1 MKKLTFILLFLMQ
14 MGAAFGQNRD
24 LKKRADAAYAQKDY
38 VTAAYYYDKAL
49 QSGTASSQGSVP
61 YFSVRE
67 SKEAEETAVADITY
81 HLAESYRLFQD
92 FVQAEKYYKR
102 VATDFES
109 TYPLARYWYGVCL
122 VADKNLDEAIKQ
134 LQLFIKTGK
143 SNKQYIELA
152 NKQLASCQFAKEQM
166 AKPTVSKV
174 DKVKDNLNGDAG
186 DYALCANNNKYWF
199 TSSRSVTGGTHHL
212 NQLYFCN
219 KDSGSVKM
227 KVEIGQDLKGDLQY
241 ATPSLEASGK
251 RMYFT
256 IWYKEGANTV
266 AAIYLSKYVD
276 QRWSAPKALNKLV
289 NVTGYKA
296 MQPFVTPDGK
306 HLYFASDKPGG
317 LGGTDIWQS
326 DLDIEGEP
334 INAVNL
340 GSKINTPDD
349 EQAPFYK
356 ETEHK
361 LIYSSKGFV
370 GMGGFDFFESV
381 LTDGQ
386 WGKAQNMGY
395 PLNSTRDDLYYYAD
409 NQDPNLAFISSD
421 RESECCLSLYKVHI
435 DKQKPLLPPPPPT
448 AVLAGLVIDCATTR
462 PLPNVTVNLTD
473 SASKQTVEYITTQ
486 NGKYEFAL
494 TFKHSYTLKL
504 IKDGYFVKVMP
515 VKLANSLKTDTLYNP
530 VVCQQ
535 EFKIDK
541 PIVIENILYAFN
553 KYDLKPESKVIL
565 DNLVNILLDNPK
577 IKVELSSHTDSFGP
591 DWSNDLLCQRRA
603 ESCVKY
609 IISKGISADRL
620 SAKGY
625 GKRQPIAPNT
635 LPDGRDNPAGRKL
648 NRRTEFKVISSG

>member
-1 MKKLTFILLFLMQ
+1 MKNLTIILLVLIAN
-14 MGAAFGQNRD
+14 AAFAQNRD
-24 LKKRADAAYAQKDY
+24 LRKRADAAYAQRDY

-49 QSGTASSQGSVP
+49 QSGTATSQGSVP

-92 FVQAEKYYKR
+92 FIQAEKYYKR
-102 VATDFES
+102 VATDFEK

-122 VADKNLDEAIKQ
+122 MTDKNLDEAIKQ
-134 LQLFIKTGK
+134 LQLFIKTNK
-143 SNKQYIELA
+143 NKQYIDLA

-166 AKPTVSKV
+166 TKPTLSTV
-174 DKVKDNLNGDAG
+174 DRVRDNLNGDGG

-199 TSSRSVTGGTHHL
+199 TSSRTVPGSSHHL

-219 KDSGSVKM
+219 KDSGSYKM

-256 IWYKEGANTV
+256 IWHQEGTNNVAN
-266 AAIYLSKYVD
+266 IYLSKYVN
-276 QRWSAPKALNKLV
+276 QRWSAPQALNKLV
-289 NVTGYKA
+289 NVPGYRA
-296 MQPFVTPDGK
+296 MQPCVTPDGK
-306 HLYFASDKPGG
+306 HLYFASNQPGG

-340 GSKINTPDD
+340 GSQINTPED
-349 EQAPFYK
+349 EQGPFFN
-356 ETEHK
+356 ETNHK

-370 GMGGFDFFESV
+370 GMGGFDLFES
-381 LTDGQ
+381 LFTDGQ
-386 WGKAQNMGY
+386 WAKAQNMGY
-395 PLNSTRDDLYYYAD
+395 PLNSTKDDLYYYPD

-435 DKQKPLLPPPPPT
+435 DKLKPLLPPPPPT
-448 AVLAGLVIDCATTR
+448 AMLAGLVIDCATTK
-462 PLPNVTVNLTD
+462 PLPNVTINLTD
-473 SASKQTVEYITTQ
+473 SASRQVVEYTTTAT
-486 NGKYEFAL
+486 GKYEFPL

-504 IKDGYFVKVMP
+504 IKDGYFVKIIP
-515 VKLANSLKTDTLYNP
+515 VKFVNTLKRDTLYNP

-541 PIVIENILYAFN
+541 PIVIDNILYAFN

-565 DNLVNILLDNPK
+565 DNLVNILRDNPK

-591 DWSNDLLCQRRA
+591 DWSNDILCQRRA

-635 LPDGRDNPAGRKL
+635 LPDGKDNPAGRKL